1 MQQQDVAASKSHGM
15 DAMSFVVAVGENT
28 MAEHQ
33 ENLRFSIS
41 RKFIIYDAV

>member
-28 MAEHQ
+28 MAEHL
-33 ENLRFSIS
+33 EKIRFGIRS
-41 RKFIIYDAV
+41 RFIRYDAV